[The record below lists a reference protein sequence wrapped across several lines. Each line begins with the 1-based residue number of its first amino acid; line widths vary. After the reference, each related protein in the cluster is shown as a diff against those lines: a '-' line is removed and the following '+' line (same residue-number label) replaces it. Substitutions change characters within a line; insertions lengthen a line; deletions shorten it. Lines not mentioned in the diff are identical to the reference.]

1 MSPRGKPLLQA
12 RAKQIVSSSGVII
25 LCGRFEGIDQRVIDH
40 FQIEE
45 ISIGDYVL
53 SGGELAAQVILDAT
67 VRLIPGVLGNDD
79 STKDESFS
87 NGLLEYPQYTR
98 PSVWE
103 GQEIPKVLMSGDHA
117 KVANWRKTESEM
129 LTKKIRPDLWG
140 KYKS

>member
-1 MSPRGKPLLQA
+1 M
-12 RAKQIVSSSGVII
+12 
-25 LCGRFEGIDQRVIDH
+25 
-40 FQIEE
+40 
-45 ISIGDYVL
+45 L

-103 GQEIPKVLMSGDHA
+103 GQEIPKVLMSGDHT

-129 LTKKIRPDLWG
+129 LTKKIRPDLWR

>member
-45 ISIGDYVL
+45 MSIGDYVL

-67 VRLIPGVLGNDD
+67 VRLIPGVLGNND

-103 GQEIPKVLMSGDHA
+103 GQEIPKVLLSGDHT

-129 LTKKIRPDLWG
+129 LTKKIRPDLWR